1 MGRRFEMKKVSIYA
15 LLLASLGLGVMRA
28 QTPSGDVVRLDP
40 ALDAMVSPNAK
51 LEILKGDQAQQPA
64 NFYYFGALEGP
75 VWVQD
80 GQSGY
85 LLFCDIPANVVYKWT
100 LDGKVSVFV
109 EKSGFR
115 GTDTANVGMQANN
128 GRLEVIYLGASGL
141 TLDRQGRLVLAGLGG
156 REVTRVEKDG
166 SRTVLADRYEGKR
179 LGGPNDLVV
188 KSDGA
193 VYFTDMTAGLR
204 GRDTSPFRELPFN
217 GVYMVKDGN
226 LRLLEKD
233 PLGIVPNGIT
243 FSADEKYLYL
253 GGSRKILRYDVLPD
267 DTLANGGVFVDMS
280 TETVPGGPDGMK
292 VDQKGNIYSTGPG
305 GVWIISPEG
314 KHLGTIRMPEG
325 GVTNFAFG
333 DADGK
338 SIYFTLRRNL
348 ARIRMN
354 VAGVRPAMPRS

>member
-1 MGRRFEMKKVSIYA
+1 MKRLALCA
-15 LLLASLGLGVMRA
+15 LLVLSLGFGLLIA
-28 QTPSGDVVRLDP
+28 QTASGDIVRLDP
-40 ALDAMVSPNAK
+40 ALDAIVSPNAK
-51 LEILKGDQAQQPA
+51 LEIIQGDQAQQPS
-64 NFYYFGALEGP
+64 NFFYFGALEGP
-75 VWVQD
+75 VWVQE
-80 GQSGY
+80 GQNGY

-100 LDGKVSVFV
+100 PDGKVSVFL

-115 GTDTANVGMQANN
+115 GTDASNAGMQANN

-141 TLDRQGRLVLAGLGG
+141 TLDPQGRLVLAGLGG

-193 VYFTDMTAGLR
+193 VYFTDMTAGMR

-233 PLGIVPNGIT
+233 PLGIVPNGIVL
-243 FSADEKYLYL
+243 APDEKYLYV
-253 GGSRKILRYDVLPD
+253 GGSRKILRYDVQSD
-267 DTLANGGVFVDMS
+267 GTLANGRVFVDMS

-314 KHLGTIRMPEG
+314 KHLGTIRTPEG

-333 DADGK
+333 DADAK
-338 SIYFTLRRNL
+338 AIYFTLRRNL

-354 VAGVRPAMPRS
+354 IPGVRPATRQS